1 MRSPPNRVLSFL
13 LLTFFLILSLSH
25 TTALPTTSTNNNHP
39 PPTHSIS
46 PALFASLE
54 ELARI
59 VDIAYCVGVAGT
71 GIQKPFQCA
80 SRCKDFPGF
89 ELVTS
94 WHTGVLMG
102 DGCGFLVVDHGR
114 GAVEGEGGLK
124 EEYGGTYSI
133 ANTIVDLSTIPQEY
147 VPYPED
153 PDKDPETLNIPPSSQ
168 TSSLKNLLPW
178 PFNRKPTSPNPSS
191 KSTHPKK
198 CTNCTVHSGFLSSWK
213 NTRPYLLPHLTVL
226 KHEYPNY
233 ELHLVG
239 HSLGGAVAALAGL
252 ELLGRGWRPVVT
264 TFGEPQVGN
273 EALRG
278 FLDGGFGL
286 DGEERGE
293 GYGVGEERRYR
304 RVTHMDDPVPLLPL
318 REWGYRSH
326 AGEVYIGKAELQPG
340 VGDLRLCFG
349 DEDGE
354 CIAGGEEG
362 EDGAA
367 AFVADVNG
375 NGAGASKSYGD
386 KGRDEEMEKQLL
398 ELQWRNKKWGLP
410 IPARYKL
417 WQLFFAHRDYFWRLG
432 LCLPGGDPWDWNRP
446 RYNISDD
453 GMRMG
458 ERGGGGEG
466 EMEGEREEL

>member
-1 MRSPPNRVLSFL
+1 MRSPPCKVLSFL
-13 LLTFFLILSLSH
+13 LLSFLLLLSLSP
-25 TTALPTTSTNNNHP
+25 TTALPTTSTTNNHP

-80 SRCKDFPGF
+80 SRCKDFSGF

-114 GAVEGEGGLK
+114 GAVEEEGGLK
-124 EEYGGTYSI
+124 EGQGRKGGENGKGKGKGRIIVAFRGTYSI

-286 DGEERGE
+286 DGDERDE

-304 RVTHMDDPVPLLPL
+304 RVTHVDDPVPLLPL

-349 DEDGE
+349 DEDRE
-354 CIAGGEEG
+354 CIAGGEGEG
-362 EDGAA
+362 EDG
-367 AFVADVNG
+367 FWE
-375 NGAGASKSYGD
+375 KFGD
-386 KGRDEEMEKQLL
+386 GEMRRRGGEMQL
-398 ELQWRNKKWGLP
+398 QNKKWGLP

-446 RYNISDD
+446 RYNIS
-453 GMRMG
+453 GV
-458 ERGGGGEG
+458 EG
-466 EMEGEREEL
+466 EMEKEREMGEREEL